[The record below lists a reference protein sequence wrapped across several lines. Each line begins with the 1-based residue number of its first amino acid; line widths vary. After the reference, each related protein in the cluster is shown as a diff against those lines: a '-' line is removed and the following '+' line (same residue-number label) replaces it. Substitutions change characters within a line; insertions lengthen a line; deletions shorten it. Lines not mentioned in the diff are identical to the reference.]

1 MRTSSLFIC
10 SLLCFTI
17 VFSLGSCTKSNSVS
31 DIPVYSY
38 LTPPVPPPPV
48 FQVVYNLSTYGDK
61 EAMITFDSSAVW
73 LIEKLGDGRINY
85 FVKND
90 SASRNIYSKDTLGLK
105 AGYAYRFVA
114 NNNNYD
120 EFKNFFTQFT
130 KLELDYNSFGRKF

>member
-1 MRTSSLFIC
+1 M
-10 SLLCFTI
+10 
-17 VFSLGSCTKSNSVS
+17 GSCTKSNSVS

-61 EAMITFDSSAVW
+61 EALITFDSSAVW

-90 SASRNIYSKDTLGLK
+90 STSRNIYSKDTLGLK
-105 AGYAYRFVA
+105 AGYTYRFVA

-130 KLELDYNSFGRKF
+130 RLPNDYASFPQKF